1 MVPPPNF
8 KVSLCRSYRK
18 GWQGRESLQAMKP
31 HNLLPPGGGGAYAA
45 PGPIRGAVQG
55 AAGDVCSQPTVRDTW
70 AESEVAEG
78 T

>member
-1 MVPPPNF
+1 
-8 KVSLCRSYRK
+8 
-18 GWQGRESLQAMKP
+18 MKP